1 MDSTTVE
8 LADGPNGANGGMCF
22 AANLVIIPV
31 MLTSVQPTQIENKL
45 DRILL
50 KVQKPGRYVG
60 GELNS
65 IVKDW
70 DAVQTKVAFVFPDI
84 YDIGVSNVG
93 LKILYDQVN
102 QRGDALAERAY
113 APWFD
118 MEALMRQHG
127 IPLYA
132 LESKRPLA
140 CFDLIGFTLPYET
153 LYTNTL
159 NVLDLSGIPLR
170 SADRDETHPIVIA
183 GGHATMNP
191 EPMHAFIDAFVI
203 GEGEEVIHDIIN
215 VIQAVKGK
223 RKEER
228 DDLFLLS
235 SFDARQQLLHA
246 LAKIQGVYVPSLYEA
261 YYLEDDTVSHIE
273 PIVADIPKIITK
285 RLVAK
290 LPPPPTRFIVP
301 NVDIVHNR
309 ISVEIMRG
317 CTRGCRFC
325 HAGMITRPVRERSVD
340 EVMQALEESIKH
352 SGFEEIALLSLSSSD
367 YSHVLEL
374 VTRVGERFGD
384 THLKVSLPSLRIE
397 SVSIDLMEKLKDKR
411 SGGFTLAPEAAT
423 ERMRRIINKF
433 VPDEEVINTT
443 REIYARGWTTIK
455 LYFMIGHP
463 SETLED
469 VQAIADLCKRV
480 IAEGRK
486 VAGMRVKLNAGVSTF
501 VPKSQTP
508 FQWVSCDT
516 PEQIKA
522 KQALLRRELGRDR
535 NIKLSLTDAEDSFLE
550 AWLSRGDRRMAEV
563 VYTAW
568 KNGAKFDAWFEG
580 RKYQTWIN
588 AFAERG
594 LDPLFYTHRQRRT
607 DEVFPWEHITAAVRK
622 NFLFQDF
629 RQSLEGQI
637 RVDCRLNC
645 FACGILPTFA
655 QMRRENPGEGW
666 KCPDVKSPARAVSSE
681 SVIGHQPALS
691 GVEGL
696 SLNSLPMVG
705 D

>member
-1 MDSTTVE
+1 
-8 LADGPNGANGGMCF
+8 
-22 AANLVIIPV
+22 
-31 MLTSVQPTQIENKL
+31 MLTPKQIESEL

-65 IVKDW
+65 VQKDW
-70 DAVQTKVAFVFPDI
+70 DTVPAKVAFVFPDI

-102 QRGDALAERAY
+102 QREDTLAERAY
-113 APWFD
+113 APWPD
-118 MEALMRQHG
+118 MEALMREHG
-127 IPLYA
+127 IPLYT
-132 LESKRPLA
+132 LESKQPLT
-140 CFDLIGFTLPYET
+140 CFDLIGFSLPYET

-159 NVLDLSGIPLR
+159 NVLDLAGIPVHSLE
-170 SADRDETHPIVIA
+170 RDGTHPIIIA
-183 GGHATMNP
+183 GGHSTMNP

-203 GEGEEVIHDIIN
+203 GEGEDVIHEIIE
-215 VIQAVKGK
+215 VVKNWK
-223 RKEER
+223 VESKDPDSTFHREDMLR
-228 DDLFLLS
+228 
-235 SFDARQQLLHA
+235 R
-246 LAKIQGVYVPSLYEA
+246 LAKIHGVYVPRFYETF
-261 YYLEDDTVSHIE
+261 YLEDGTVSHIE
-273 PIVADIPKIITK
+273 PTIPDIPKIITK
-285 RLVAK
+285 RIVAK
-290 LPPPPTRFIVP
+290 LPPPPTKFIVP
-301 NVDIVHNR
+301 NIDIVHNR
-309 ISVEIMRG
+309 VSVEIMRG

-325 HAGMITRPVRERSVD
+325 HAGMITRPIRERSVD
-340 EVMQALEESIKH
+340 EILQAAEEALQNT
-352 SGFEEIALLSLSSSD
+352 GFEELALLSLSSSD
-367 YSHVLEL
+367 YTDVLEL
-374 VTRVGERFGD
+374 VTKVGEKFGG
-384 THLKVSLPSLRIE
+384 THLKISLPSLRIE
-397 SVSIDLMEKLKDKR
+397 SVSIDLMEKLKDSR

-423 ERMRRIINKF
+423 ERMRRIINKYIS
-433 VPDEEVINTT
+433 DEDIIHTT
-443 REIYARGWTTIK
+443 REIYRRGWTTIK

-480 IAEGRK
+480 ISEGRK
-486 VAGMRVKLNAGVSTF
+486 VAGMKVKLNAGVSTF

-516 PEQIKA
+516 PEQIRA
-522 KQALLRRELGRDR
+522 KQALLKRELRDK
-535 NIKLSLTDAEDSFLE
+535 NIKLSWTNAEDSFLE
-550 AWLSRGDRRMAEV
+550 AWLSRGDRKMADV

-568 KNGAKFDAWFEG
+568 KNGAKFDAWQEGNSYEKWISAFE
-580 RKYQTWIN
+580 
-588 AFAERG
+588 EHG

-655 QMRRENPGEGW
+655 NMRRENPGEIW
-666 KCPDVKSPARAVSSE
+666 KCPEVKSPA
-681 SVIGHQPALS
+681 
-691 GVEGL
+691 
-696 SLNSLPMVG
+696 SLNKSAMSSLKLPIVG

>member
-1 MDSTTVE
+1 MKSGLFSYTPCHTGSY
-8 LADGPNGANGGMCF
+8 LFNWTI
-22 AANLVIIPV
+22 LVIIPA
-31 MLTSVQPTQIENKL
+31 MLTPEQIESKL

-65 IVKDW
+65 THKDW
-70 DAVQTKVAFVFPDI
+70 NTIQTKVAFVFPDI

-93 LKILYDQVN
+93 IKILYDQVN
-102 QRGDALAERAY
+102 QRDDALAERVY
-113 APWFD
+113 SPWLD
-118 MEALMRQHG
+118 MEALMRENG

-132 LESKRPLA
+132 LESKQPLA
-140 CFDLIGFTLPYET
+140 CFDIIGFTLPYET
-153 LYTNTL
+153 LYTNAL
-159 NVLDLSGIPLR
+159 NVLDLGGIPLR
-170 SADRDETHPIVIA
+170 TNDRDESHPVVIA
-183 GGHATMNP
+183 GGHSTMNP
-191 EPMHAFIDAFVI
+191 EPMYAFIDAFVI

-215 VIQAVKGK
+215 AVQKHKSQPDYK
-223 RKEER
+223 RAE
-228 DDLFLLS
+228 
-235 SFDARQQLLHA
+235 LLHD
-246 LAKIQGVYVPSLYEA
+246 LAKIPGVYVPTFYEA
-261 YYLEDDTVSHIE
+261 QYMDDGTLASIE
-273 PIVADIPKIITK
+273 PTVDDIPKVVTK

-290 LPPPPTRFIVP
+290 LPPPPTKFIVP
-301 NVDIVHNR
+301 NIDIVHNR
-309 ISVEIMRG
+309 VSVEIMRG

-325 HAGMITRPVRERSVD
+325 HAGMITRPVRERTVD
-340 EVMQALEESIKH
+340 EVLDAAEESIKN
-352 SGFEEIALLSLSSSD
+352 SGFEELALLSLSSSD

-374 VTRVGERFGD
+374 VTKIGERFEGK
-384 THLKVSLPSLRIE
+384 HLKFSLPSLRIE
-397 SVSIDLMEKLKDKR
+397 SVSIDLMEKLKEKR
-411 SGGFTLAPEAAT
+411 TSGFTLAPEAAT

-433 VPDEEVINTT
+433 VPDEEVIDTT
-443 REIYARGWTTIK
+443 REIYRRGWTTVK

-480 IAEGRK
+480 LAEGRK
-486 VAGMRVKLNAGVSTF
+486 VIGWKAKLNAGVSTF

-516 PEQIKA
+516 PEQIRA
-522 KQALLRRELGRDR
+522 KQSLLRRELMRDK

-550 AWLSRGDRRMAEV
+550 SWLSRGDRRMAEV
-563 VYTAW
+563 VYSAW
-568 KNGAKFDAWFEG
+568 KKGSRFDAWREGKKFDAWMEAFEE
-580 RKYQTWIN
+580 Q
-588 AFAERG
+588 G

-629 RQSLEGQI
+629 RMSLEGEI

-655 QMRRENPGEGW
+655 GMRRENPGEGW
-666 KCPDVKSPARAVSSE
+666 KCPDVKSPAPKVKSGSE
-681 SVIGHQPALS
+681 HQ
-691 GVEGL
+691 
-696 SLNSLPMVG
+696 LPVVG

>member
-1 MDSTTVE
+1 
-8 LADGPNGANGGMCF
+8 
-22 AANLVIIPV
+22 
-31 MLTSVQPTQIENKL
+31 MLTPDQIESRL

-65 IVKDW
+65 VVKDW
-70 DAVQTKVAFVFPDI
+70 DKIATKVAFVFPDI

-102 QRGDALAERAY
+102 QRDDALAERAY
-113 APWFD
+113 APWLD
-118 MEALMRQHG
+118 MEDLMRAHE
-127 IPLYA
+127 IPLYT

-140 CFDLIGFTLPYET
+140 CFDIIGITLPYET

-159 NVLDLSGIPLR
+159 NVLDLAGIPVR
-170 SADRDETHPIVIA
+170 SQERDATHPIIIA
-183 GGHATMNP
+183 GGHSTMNP

-215 VIQAVKGK
+215 TIMSLRGAQTRSNLLQQKGSATMHGS
-223 RKEER
+223 
-228 DDLFLLS
+228 DDRASRHDILRALS
-235 SFDARQQLLHA
+235 
-246 LAKIQGVYVPSLYEA
+246 KIQGVYVPRFYEA
-261 YYLEDDTVSHIE
+261 HYLNDGTLSHIE
-273 PIVADIPKIITK
+273 PVADDIPRIVTK
-285 RLVAK
+285 RIVPS
-290 LPPPPTRFIVP
+290 LPPPPTKFIVP
-301 NVDIVHNR
+301 NIDIVHNR

-340 EVMQALEESIKH
+340 EILQAAEEAIKNT
-352 SGFEEIALLSLSSSD
+352 GFEELALLSLSSSD
-367 YSHVLEL
+367 YTDVLEL
-374 VTRVGERFGD
+374 VTKVGEKFGG

-397 SVSIDLMEKLKDKR
+397 SVSIDLMEKLR
-411 SGGFTLAPEAAT
+411 TNRAGGFTLAPEAAT

-433 VPDEEVINTT
+433 IPDEDIVNTT
-443 REIYARGWTTIK
+443 REIYRRGWATIK

-463 SETLED
+463 SEALED

-480 IAEGRK
+480 LAEGRK
-486 VAGMRVKLNAGVSTF
+486 VIGMKAKLNVGVSTF

-535 NIKLSLTDAEDSFLE
+535 NIKLSLTRAEDSFLE

-563 VYTAW
+563 VYSAW
-568 KNGAKFDAWFEG
+568 KNGSRFDAWGEGQRYEAWMSAFE
-580 RKYQTWIN
+580 
-588 AFAERG
+588 EHG

-629 RQSLEGQI
+629 RASLEGEI

-655 QMRRENPGEGW
+655 DMRRQNPGEVW
-666 KCPDVKSPARAVSSE
+666 KCPDVKSPASTNRSAISS
-681 SVIGHQPALS
+681 LK
-691 GVEGL
+691 
-696 SLNSLPMVG
+696 LPVVG

>member
-1 MDSTTVE
+1 MFI
-8 LADGPNGANGGMCF
+8 N
-22 AANLVIIPV
+22 
-31 MLTSVQPTQIENKL
+31 VQPSEIENKL

-70 DAVQTKVAFVFPDI
+70 DAVQTRVAFVFPDI

-102 QRGDALAERAY
+102 QRDDALAERAY
-113 APWFD
+113 VPWFD

-127 IPLYA
+127 IPLYS
-132 LESKRPLA
+132 LESKHPLS

-159 NVLDLSGIPLR
+159 NALDLSGIPIR
-170 SADRDETHPIVIA
+170 SADRDETHPIIIA

-215 VIQAVKGK
+215 TIQRVKGGVLSLSK
-223 RKEER
+223 GQRSEVSVDFQPSTFDRNE
-228 DDLFLLS
+228 LLY
-235 SFDARQQLLHA
+235 Q
-246 LAKIQGVYVPSLYEA
+246 LAKIPGVYVPRFYEA
-261 YYLEDDTVSHIE
+261 FYLEDDTLSHIE
-273 PIVADIPKIITK
+273 PTLPDLPKVVTK
-285 RLVAK
+285 RVVAK
-290 LPPPPTRFIVP
+290 LPPPPTKFLVP

-309 ISVEIMRG
+309 VSVEIMRG

-325 HAGMITRPVRERSVD
+325 HAGMITRPVRERTVD
-340 EVMQALEESIKH
+340 EVMGALEESIKN

-374 VTRVGERFGD
+374 VTRVGERFGGS
-384 THLKVSLPSLRIE
+384 HLKVSLPSLRIE
-397 SVSIDLMEKLKDKR
+397 TVSIDLMEKLKDNR

-423 ERMRRIINKF
+423 ERMRRIINKYIS
-433 VPDEEVINTT
+433 DEDLLNTT
-443 REIYARGWTTIK
+443 REIYRRGWTTIK

-516 PEQIKA
+516 PEQIRA
-522 KQALLRRELGRDR
+522 KQAILRRELGRDR
-535 NIKLSLTDAEDSFLE
+535 NIKLSLTEAEDSFLE

-563 VYTAW
+563 VFTAW
-568 KNGAKFDAWFEG
+568 KNGAKFDAWYEG
-580 RKYQTWIN
+580 RRYQTWIN
-588 AFAERG
+588 AFAEHG

-645 FACGILPTFA
+645 FACGILPIFA
-655 QMRRENPGEGW
+655 NMRRENPGDVW
-666 KCPDVKSPARAVSSE
+666 KCPDVKSPAPKVPS
-681 SVIGHQPALS
+681 QPTPIH
-691 GVEGL
+691 
-696 SLNSLPMVG
+696 SLPIVG

>member
-1 MDSTTVE
+1 
-8 LADGPNGANGGMCF
+8 
-22 AANLVIIPV
+22 
-31 MLTSVQPTQIENKL
+31 MLTPFRLTPEQIESKL

-65 IVKDW
+65 TIKDW
-70 DAVQTKVAFVFPDI
+70 DKISTKVAFVFPDI

-102 QRGDALAERAY
+102 QREDALAERAY
-113 APWFD
+113 APWLD
-118 MEALMRQHG
+118 MEALMREHG
-127 IPLYA
+127 IPLYT

-140 CFDLIGFTLPYET
+140 CFDLIGFSLPYET
-153 LYTNTL
+153 LYTNAL
-159 NVLDLSGIPLR
+159 NVLDLAGIPVR
-170 SADRDETHPIVIA
+170 SEDRDETHPFIIA
-183 GGHATMNP
+183 GGHSTMNP
-191 EPMHAFIDAFVI
+191 EPMHAFMDAFVI

-215 VIQAVKGK
+215 VIMSLQGAQRRHWHRTYFAEQSMQVSNLHNNEETLAPHDLLGK
-223 RKEER
+223 SSAGVVTTPSVSRNDILKE
-228 DDLFLLS
+228 
-235 SFDARQQLLHA
+235 
-246 LAKIQGVYVPSLYEA
+246 LAKIQGVYVPRFYEA
-261 YYLEDDTVSHIE
+261 YYLEDGTVSHIE
-273 PIVADIPKIITK
+273 PTVPDVPKIVTK
-285 RLVAK
+285 RIVPF
-290 LPPPPTRFIVP
+290 LPPPPTKFIVP
-301 NVDIVHNR
+301 NIDIVHNR
-309 ISVEIMRG
+309 VSVEIMRG

-340 EVMQALEESIKH
+340 EVLQAAEDAIK
-352 SGFEEIALLSLSSSD
+352 STGFEELALLSLSSSD
-367 YSHVLEL
+367 YSNVLEL
-374 VTRVGERFGD
+374 VTKVGEKFGG

-397 SVSIDLMEKLKDKR
+397 SVSIDLMEKLKDNR

-443 REIYARGWTTIK
+443 REIYRRGWTTIK

-469 VQAIADLCKRV
+469 VQAIADLCKKV
-480 IAEGRK
+480 LAEGRK
-486 VAGMRVKLNAGVSTF
+486 VIGMKAKLHAGVSTF

-516 PEQIKA
+516 IEQIEA
-522 KQALLRRELGRDR
+522 KQALLKRELLRDR
-535 NIKLSLTDAEDSFLE
+535 NIKMSWTRAKDTFLE
-550 AWLSRGDRRMAEV
+550 SWLSRGDRRLAEV
-563 VYTAW
+563 VYSAW
-568 KNGAKFDAWFEG
+568 KKGTKFDAWDEGVKHEAWMAAFE
-580 RKYQTWIN
+580 
-588 AFAERG
+588 EHG

-629 RQSLEGQI
+629 RASLEGEI

-655 QMRRENPGEGW
+655 NMRRENPGEVW
-666 KCPDVKSPARAVSSE
+666 KCPDVKTPLSTNPAAMSS
-681 SVIGHQPALS
+681 LK
-691 GVEGL
+691 
-696 SLNSLPMVG
+696 LPVVG

>member
-1 MDSTTVE
+1 M
-8 LADGPNGANGGMCF
+8 
-22 AANLVIIPV
+22 PV
-31 MLTSVQPTQIENKL
+31 QGYNPAMQNPIRLTPAQIETKL

-70 DAVQTKVAFVFPDI
+70 DKTETKVAFVFPDI
-84 YDIGVSNVG
+84 YDIGISNVG
-93 LKILYDQVN
+93 IKILYDQVN
-102 QRGDALAERAY
+102 QRDDALAERAY
-113 APWFD
+113 APWLD
-118 MEALMRQHG
+118 MEALMREHE
-127 IPLYA
+127 IPLYT
-132 LESKRPLA
+132 LESKHPLA
-140 CFDLIGFTLPYET
+140 GFDIIGFTLPYET
-153 LYTNTL
+153 LYTNAL
-159 NVLDLSGIPLR
+159 NVLDLAGIPVR
-170 SADRDETHPIVIA
+170 SVDRDETHPIIIA
-183 GGHATMNP
+183 GGHSTMNP

-215 VIQAVKGK
+215 IVQRF
-223 RKEER
+223 RKLKVEGSQSSNFQTFQRES
-228 DDLFLLS
+228 LL
-235 SFDARQQLLHA
+235 RE
-246 LAKIQGVYVPSLYEA
+246 LAKIHGVYVPQFYES
-261 YYLEDDTVSHIE
+261 YYLEDGTVSHIE
-273 PIVADIPKIITK
+273 PLVPDVPKIITK
-285 RLVAK
+285 RIVPV

-301 NVDIVHNR
+301 NIDVVHNR
-309 ISVEIMRG
+309 VSVEIMRG

-325 HAGMITRPVRERSVD
+325 HAGMITRPVRERTVE
-340 EVMQALEESIKH
+340 EVLQAAEESIKN
-352 SGFEEIALLSLSSSD
+352 SGFEDLALLSLSSSD
-367 YSHVLEL
+367 YTNIVEL
-374 VTRVGERFGD
+374 VTKVAEKFAGK
-384 THLKVSLPSLRIE
+384 HLNIGLPSLRIE
-397 SVSIDLMEKLKDKR
+397 SVSIDLMQILRENGR
-411 SGGFTLAPEAAT
+411 ASGFTLAPEAAT

-433 VPDEEVINTT
+433 IPDEEIINTT
-443 REIYARGWTTIK
+443 REIYRRGWTTVK

-486 VAGMRVKLNAGVSTF
+486 VIGMKAKLNAGVSTF

-522 KQALLRRELGRDR
+522 KQSLLRRELGRDR
-535 NIKLSLTDAEDSFLE
+535 SIKLSLTAAEDSYLE

-563 VYTAW
+563 VYAAW
-568 KNGAKFDAWFEG
+568 AGGSKFDAWEEGKNYQSWMQAFE
-580 RKYQTWIN
+580 QQ
-588 AFAERG
+588 G

-655 QMRRENPGEGW
+655 NMRRENPGEVW
-666 KCPDVKSPARAVSSE
+666 KCPDVKSPVTTNQLAQSS
-681 SVIGHQPALS
+681 LK
-691 GVEGL
+691 
-696 SLNSLPMVG
+696 LPIVG